1 MVATAAPLLAGA
13 AAAAAL
19 SGVAAAATLAPPR
32 GVACRPPGGAVPAV
46 SLGSQAEPA
55 APGSVSL
62 GWAPLLAADIYDVE
76 YGTPDRNPANPCGWR
91 TTANATTTI
100 GGLRHGGKY
109 WFKVRAHVDGIGGYG
124 NDTLWS
130 NFSVPVQCVA
140 AAAARPA
147 AAEAAEVT
155 QVVTRPPAARFQRIY
170 RITET
175 LGLHGAFRPPDF
187 LRDHNSADSLGS
199 ASFLTFAVLQGLMST
214 TDNVSAATITE
225 YCGPSLPPF
234 TQPTDPSLDG
244 EAAGCEQASRWQ
256 TSRGQYICRACLA
269 ESIHGKTSLASRQ
282 STTRRATAR
291 RETTGTF
298 SSVTCAPM

>member
-1 MVATAAPLLAGA
+1 MVAATTLLGA

-19 SGVAAAATLAPPR
+19 APPQ
-32 GVACRPPGGAVPAV
+32 GVVCRPGGGDVPT
-46 SLGSQAEPA
+46 
-55 APGSVSL
+55 VSL
-62 GWAPLLAADIYDVE
+62 GWAPLPAPDIYDVE

-140 AAAARPA
+140 AAGARPA
-147 AAEAAEVT
+147 AAEAAEAA
-155 QVVTRPPAARFQRIY
+155 QVARRRGATPTRFQRIY

-175 LGLHGAFRPPDF
+175 LGLQGAFRPPDF

-225 YCGPSLPPF
+225 YCGRSLPPF
-234 TQPTDPSLDG
+234 TQPTDP
-244 EAAGCEQASRWQ
+244 Q
-256 TSRGQYICRACLA
+256 
-269 ESIHGKTSLASRQ
+269 
-282 STTRRATAR
+282 
-291 RETTGTF
+291 
-298 SSVTCAPM
+298 P

>member
-19 SGVAAAATLAPPR
+19 AGVAAAATLAPPR

-76 YGTPDRNPANPCGWR
+76 YGTPDRDPANPFGWR

-100 GGLRHGGKY
+100 GGLRHGGRY

-124 NDTLWS
+124 NDSLWS

-225 YCGPSLPPF
+225 YCGRALQPFTPLPPALTDRLLAANRRRDGRPAVGSLYVVRAWWKVYMAKRPSLP
-234 TQPTDPSLDG
+234 G
-244 EAAGCEQASRWQ
+244 
-256 TSRGQYICRACLA
+256 
-269 ESIHGKTSLASRQ
+269 SRQ
-282 STTRRATAR
+282 RDVLLREGRRPAHSQA
-291 RETTGTF
+291 
-298 SSVTCAPM
+298 